1 MCVLR
6 RLPRGGSMLRHILCI
21 RVRGA
26 MMWSSGSQREV
37 GAVTLVLGGIW
48 QCLVT
53 YLAITTGKVLLA
65 SSG

>member
-1 MCVLR
+1 
-6 RLPRGGSMLRHILCI
+6 
-21 RVRGA
+21 